1 MSSQIKSLITAAAGR
16 KKAELVFKNI
26 NIVNVFTGEILK
38 ADVAL
43 HNGYIAGIGSYEGIK
58 ELYMEGKYLC
68 PGFIDAHIHLESA
81 LVTPGEFAR
90 GILARGTTG
99 VIADPHEIANVK
111 GLAGIEYMLAAT
123 LDLPLDV
130 YLMLPSC
137 VPATPFENSGS
148 ILEAKDLAK
157 LIDHRRVLG
166 LGELMDFES
175 VVAAKDSIIAKIA
188 LCQTAGKLIDGHA
201 PGLSGKKLNAY
212 LASGVRTDHEC
223 VTPEEAIEKLRLGM
237 YILLREGSAAK
248 NLVDLLPAM
257 NDISRNRCMF
267 CTDDRH
273 PEDILKEGH
282 IDNNIRLAIKNGL
295 DPVVAIQMATI
306 NVANCY
312 KLEHVGGIA
321 PGYIA
326 DVLVLDDLE
335 NVEIAQVYK
344 RGRLVAEKGKALFET
359 ALPDDSAMRQSLNFK
374 KLSKKSFTL
383 NIDDNPVRIM
393 GLVPHSFLT
402 KTIIERVYTRDGKY
416 YTQEGKALLKIAVIE
431 RHKATG
437 NIGLGLVAGL
447 GLKDGAVASSVAH
460 DSHNII
466 VVGDNDK
473 YMHIAVEKLQAI
485 EGGVVLVSQGAVVNF
500 VSLPIAGLMSDRPLD
515 EVKERLGDLI
525 AAAHKMGV
533 PNHFDPFMTLSFLAL
548 PVIPELKITDLGLF
562 DVNEFK
568 HVDIID
574 YPQDSYFPNK

>member
-1 MSSQIKSLITAAAGR
+1 MKSLITAAAGR

-90 GILARGTTG
+90 GIVARGTTG